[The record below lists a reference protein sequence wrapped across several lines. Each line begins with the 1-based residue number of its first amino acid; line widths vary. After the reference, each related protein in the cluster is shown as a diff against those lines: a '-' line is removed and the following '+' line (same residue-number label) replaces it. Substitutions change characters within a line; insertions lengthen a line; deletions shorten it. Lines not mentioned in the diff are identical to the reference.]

1 MAWVSLAVAAV
12 QAISAISTSRQQASQ
27 LKQNA
32 TINENNAR
40 LFTAQAAEQ
49 ERKHRKQTEALLA
62 RNRVGMAKSGVT
74 MSGTPLLVA
83 EDITGQS
90 ELDALTIRYNG
101 ELRANSERYQASV
114 ARAQAGNVIK
124 GGYLSAAG
132 SILGGVAGYANAGG
146 FSSANAGSGITTGGS
161 NLTSMG
167 GGSGLRVP
175 SDFGYKPTFGQV

>member
-32 TINENNAR
+32 TIHENNAR

-49 ERKHRKQTEALLA
+49 ERKHRQSTEAMLA
-62 RNRVGMAKSGVT
+62 RNRVAVAKSGVT

-101 ELRANSERYQASV
+101 QMRASNERFQASV
-114 ARAQAGNVIK
+114 AKAQASNVVK
-124 GGYLSAAG
+124 GGYMSAVG
-132 SILGGVAGYANAGG
+132 SILGGVAGFANAGG
-146 FSSANAGSGITTGGS
+146 FDSMSMGSGISSGS
-161 NLTSMG
+161 QANLSSMG
-167 GGSGLRVP
+167 GGYGIRVP
-175 SDFGYKPTFGQV
+175 SDYGYKPQV

>member
-1 MAWVSLAVAAV
+1 MAWVALAASVV
-12 QAISAISTSRQQASQ
+12 QAISALSNAKQQASQ

-32 TINENNAR
+32 QIHDNNAK

-49 ERKHRKQTEALLA
+49 ERKHRQQTEALLA

-101 ELRANSERYQASV
+101 ELRSSGERYQASV
-114 ARAQAGNVIK
+114 ARAQASNVSK
-124 GGYLSAAG
+124 GGMMSAMG

-146 FSSANAGSGITTGGS
+146 FTSANPGSGLSAGGS
-161 NLTSMG
+161 ANLSSMG
-167 GGSGLRVP
+167 GGYGIKVP
-175 SDFGYKPTFGQV
+175 SDFGYRPQV